1 MKKGKFTIL
10 LISGIAIILVLMS
23 VIVFALAPKPAKAD
37 TSGIKE
43 KLTEERNNAAVN
55 LASVIASASLEP
67 LLDEDE
73 GPIMEMIIATVENSK
88 GMIDYIY
95 VIDTENNIWGD
106 SKNPTNV
113 SKPFNDKRIKTLT
126 NEDRLIQ
133 NVDDNLFD
141 AGVPIRTGTKKRGE
155 VHLGMK
161 KVSDVQTPQQ
171 SGTSPVIGVA
181 ASFGVGIVGAII
193 LAIVMSNMLGGA
205 GGDFASLRSA
215 KIEELR
221 KQEDDAQRSCNK
233 KLEEVKKAE
242 QKLDEINKKIKE
254 TGSRYDEV
262 DKIIRES
269 DQEISEKKKQI
280 EFFENKINELTEKQ
294 KSLKDNIDRA
304 KSGDVST
311 EELKMVKNQV
321 DTFRLQLQQI
331 MSDIESKRNEENS
344 LNQRIQQL
352 KSQSAQLSSAS
363 PSGQGAVNTAE
374 LEQKRKEEIEITQRI
389 VAKRKEE
396 IALSQRVELKRKK
409 ELELTG
415 RIEMLEKKLKEMG
428 NG

>member
-1 MKKGKFTIL
+1 MKKGKFTVL
-10 LISGIAIILVLMS
+10 LISGIAAIVILMS
-23 VIVFALAPKPAKAD
+23 IIAFALAPKPAAAD
-37 TSGIKE
+37 TTGIKAQLD
-43 KLTEERNNAAVN
+43 KERNDAAIN
-55 LASVIASASLEP
+55 LASVIASASLGP

-73 GPIMEMIIATVENSK
+73 GPIMEMILATVENSK

-95 VIDTENNIWGD
+95 VIDTDNNIWGD
-106 SKNPTNV
+106 SKNPMNV
-113 SKPFNDKRIKTLT
+113 SKPFNDSKIKTLT

-133 NVDDNLFD
+133 DVDANIFD

-155 VHLGMK
+155 VHIGMRK
-161 KVSDVQTPQQ
+161 ISEVQTPKT
-171 SGTSPVIGVA
+171 SGGSPVISVA
-181 ASFGVGIVGAII
+181 ASFGVGIIGAII
-193 LAIVMSNMLGGA
+193 LAVIMSNMLGGS
-205 GGDFASLRSA
+205 GGEFASLRSA

-221 KQEDDAQRSCNK
+221 KQEDEAQKSYNG
-233 KLEEVKKAE
+233 KLAEVKKAE
-242 QKLDEINKKIKE
+242 QKLDEMNKKIKE

-269 DQEISEKKKQI
+269 DQEIAEKKKQI

-294 KSLKDNIDRA
+294 KSLKDSID
-304 KSGDVST
+304 KSKGGDMST

-331 MSDIESKRNEENS
+331 MNDIETKRNEENI
-344 LNQRIQQL
+344 LNQKIQQL
-352 KSQSAQLSSAS
+352 KSQSAQLSSSA
-363 PSGQGAVNTAE
+363 PAGGAAVNSAE

-409 ELELTG
+409 ELEITG

>member
-10 LISGIAIILVLMS
+10 MIVGVS
-23 VIVFALAPKPAKAD
+23 VILILTSIIVMVLSPKASQSNSSDVKD
-37 TSGIKE
+37 MLVK
-43 KLTEERNNAAVN
+43 ERNDAAIN

-73 GPIMEMIIATVENSK
+73 GPIMEMILATVENSN

-95 VIDTENNIWGD
+95 VIDTENILWGD
-106 SKNPTNV
+106 SKTPTNV
-113 SKPFNDKRIKTLT
+113 SKPFNVSKVKTLT

-133 NVDDNLFD
+133 DIDANIFD
-141 AGVPIRTGTKKRGE
+141 AGVPIRTGNKKRGE
-155 VHLGMK
+155 VHIGMK
-161 KVSDVQTPQQ
+161 KVNYEQKPQKS
-171 SGTSPVIGVA
+171 SGSPVVGVA
-181 ASFGVGIVGAII
+181 ASFGVGIIGAII
-193 LAIVMSNMLGGA
+193 LAVLMSNMLGG
-205 GGDFASLRSA
+205 GGGEFASLRSA

-221 KQEDDAQRSCNK
+221 KQEEDAQRTLNNK
-233 KLEEVKKAE
+233 LTEVKNAE
-242 QKLDEINKKIKE
+242 KRLDEMNKKIKE

-280 EFFENKINELTEKQ
+280 EFYENKINELTEKQ
-294 KSLKDNIDRA
+294 KSLKDGID
-304 KSGDVST
+304 KSKQSDTST
-311 EELKMVKNQV
+311 EELKMIKNQV

-331 MSDIESKRNEENS
+331 MSDIESKRNEENT
-344 LNQRIQQL
+344 LNQRIQQM
-352 KSQSAQLSSAS
+352 KTQSAQMSSAL
-363 PSGQGAVNTAE
+363 PGGAPISSQE
-374 LEQKRKEEIEITQRI
+374 MEQKRKEEIEITQRI

-415 RIEMLEKKLKEMG
+415 RLEMLEKKLKEMG
-428 NG
+428 NA